1 MAIQIR
7 FISEKT
13 DSVLN
18 VYCSNTLDTLNIT
31 INQFDDDNSQIRYAC
46 LDKPTAIKLAKEI
59 RKQISFLED

>member
-7 FISEKT
+7 FISEKN

-18 VYCSNTLDTLNIT
+18 VFTGTNNTLNIT
-31 INQFDDDNSQIRYAC
+31 INQFEDDDSQVRYVT
-46 LDKPTAIKLAKEI
+46 LDKSTAIKLSREI